1 MKKLI
6 LLTLIAGI
14 PFFTLAQK
22 KNKKKSDTK
31 VSIKSDVNFMIIKGV
46 EVDMSQEGISPDEI
60 RDQYSDV
67 SLDNIM
73 RKHIKPVSQ
82 FYITYDVGGHSED
95 VKSMI
100 ASSTQFRSMVQ
111 AVKKAGEYGW
121 EFVNA
126 TIVIDG
132 PVKIHYY
139 HMKK

>member
-6 LLTLIAGI
+6 LLTLISSI
-14 PFFTLAQK
+14 PFFTVAQK
-22 KNKKKSDTK
+22 RGKKNADTK
-31 VSIKSDVNFMIIKGV
+31 VSAKTDVNFMIIKGV
-46 EVDMSQEGISPDEI
+46 EVNMSQEGLTPEEI
-60 RDQYSDV
+60 EDQASDV
-67 SLDNIM
+67 SLDNLI
-73 RKHIKPVSQ
+73 RQHIKPVSQ
-82 FYITYDVGGHSED
+82 FYITYDVGGHSDE
-95 VKSMI
+95 VKEMM
-100 ASSTQFRSMVQ
+100 ASSAQFRSMVQ